1 MKLTMTLAMLAVIP
15 FVFGCHPKKTVSVP
29 DHLVGI
35 WSTSSPRY
43 ADRSLQ
49 ITKNRIIFESGKE
62 PSGIHRIE
70 KLQEVQRGKYRS
82 YDLTYKDEEGQE
94 FIFFFTYDPTDNG
107 EIRIRNQRNVTW
119 ARSSVEAQ

>member
-1 MKLTMTLAMLAVIP
+1 MKLTMTLAILAVIP
-15 FVFGCHPKKTVSVP
+15 FVFGCHPKKAISVP
-29 DHLVGI
+29 DHLVGA

-82 YDLTYKDEEGQE
+82 YDLTYKDEEGQD
-94 FIFFFTYDPTDNG
+94 FILFFTYDPTNNG

-119 ARSSVEAQ
+119 TRNSIEAQ